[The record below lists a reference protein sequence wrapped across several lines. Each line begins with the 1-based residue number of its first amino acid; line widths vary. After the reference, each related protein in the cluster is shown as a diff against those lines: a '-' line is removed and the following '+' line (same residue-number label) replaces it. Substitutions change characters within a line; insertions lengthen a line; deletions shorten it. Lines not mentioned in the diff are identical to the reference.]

1 MKVGIG
7 SYAFRWAIGTED
19 FVPPNP
25 LTPSGL
31 LEKAAELGAEVVQIC
46 DNVPLDRLP
55 DKTLTGLAERA
66 AKLNLTLEIG
76 IKGSRPEHLRH
87 HLALAE
93 RLSAR
98 LLRVV
103 LAAPGWKPSIDE
115 LVTIFKSLSPEL
127 HAKDITI
134 AIENHFYLRPAELA
148 HLVKLIDDPLVGV
161 CLDPLNSITLFV
173 SPAETIATL
182 APFAV
187 SVHVKNA
194 LVTRPQTG
202 FYIGGCPLDQGLL
215 DLPDMLN
222 TVRAAGR
229 SPNFLVECWMD
240 QLDDQAAT
248 LAQEEAWTRQGIVYL
263 RQLLESY

>member
-1 MKVGIG
+1 MKIGIG
-7 SYAFRWAIGTED
+7 SYALRWAIGTED
-19 FVPPNP
+19 FAPPHP
-25 LTPSGL
+25 LTPLGL
-31 LEKAAELGAEVVQIC
+31 LEKAAELDAEVVQIC
-46 DNVPLDRLP
+46 DNLPLDGLP
-55 DKTLTGLAERA
+55 DSTLVGLAERA
-66 AKLNLTLEIG
+66 TQLNLILEVG
-76 IKGSRPEHLRH
+76 TKGSHPEHLRRY
-87 HLALAE
+87 LAVAE
-93 RLSAR
+93 RLGAR

-103 LAAPGWKPSIDE
+103 LATPGWKPSVDE

-182 APFAV
+182 APLAV

-215 DLPDMLN
+215 DLPEMLN

-229 SPNFLVECWMD
+229 SPNLLVECWMD

-248 LAQEEAWTRQGIVYL
+248 LAQEEEWTRQGIVYL
-263 RQLLESY
+263 RRLLAK

>member
-1 MKVGIG
+1 
-7 SYAFRWAIGTED
+7 
-19 FVPPNP
+19 
-25 LTPSGL
+25 L
-31 LEKAAELGAEVVQIC
+31 
-46 DNVPLDRLP
+46 RL
-55 DKTLTGLAERA
+55 
-66 AKLNLTLEIG
+66 
-76 IKGSRPEHLRH
+76 

-93 RLSAR
+93 RLGAR

-127 HAKDITI
+127 HAKDVTI

-215 DLPDMLN
+215 DVPGMLN

-240 QLDDQAAT
+240 QLGDQAAT

-263 RQLLESY
+263 RQLLETG

>member
-7 SYAFRWAIGTED
+7 SYALRWAVGSED
-19 FVPPNP
+19 FAPCNP

-55 DKTLTGLAERA
+55 DTTLTDLAERA
-66 AKLNLTLEIG
+66 ARLNLTLELG
-76 IKGSRPEHLRH
+76 IKGSQPEHLRH

-93 RLSAR
+93 RLDAR

-103 LAAPGWKPSIDE
+103 LTAPGWKPSIDE
-115 LVTIFKSLSPEL
+115 LVAIFKSLSLEL
-127 HAKDITI
+127 HARKITL
-134 AIENHFYLRPAELA
+134 AIENHFYLHPAELA
-148 HLVKLIDDPLVGV
+148 HLVKRIDDPLVGV

-182 APFAV
+182 APLAV

-194 LVTRPQTG
+194 RVTRPKTG

-215 DLPDMLN
+215 DLPDMLSAI
-222 TVRAAGR
+222 RAAGR
-229 SPNFLVECWMD
+229 SPNLLVECWMD
-240 QLDDQAAT
+240 RLDDQAAT

-263 RQLLESY
+263 RELLEAD